1 MTQNAKTGDFFFG
14 GEKQR
19 LEEILVS
26 DDTVVPTLPSQNL
39 TSLMEGTFKSATG
52 GPLKTTPRRIWSG
65 IMGFTPDGMPLVG
78 KLGKRLTGRPG
89 DGEWAA
95 VGFNG
100 YGMDKCW
107 LVGELLGAMIA
118 GEDVT
123 GQLPA
128 LYQITDERLNNLMA
142 PRDVPARL
150 FRL

>member
-1 MTQNAKTGDFFFG
+1 
-14 GEKQR
+14 
-19 LEEILVS
+19 
-26 DDTVVPTLPSQNL
+26 
-39 TSLMEGTFKSATG
+39 
-52 GPLKTTPRRIWSG
+52 
-65 IMGFTPDGMPLVG
+65 MGFTPDGMPLVG